1 MILASSLFIKKFS
14 FRKLWWVYLICGVAL
29 IVGMSF
35 LFTWVKTA
43 IMSSFADET
52 YSLSKFNLSYAL
64 AVIIDLLLVAGY
76 VALICIV
83 LDTDFYNVI
92 FVACASFSIQNIARC
107 LFAFFMRYRNPDEPS
122 VFGALYDWVNLVVYI
137 CIYIAVFVFCYF
149 IFVKNFNSE
158 DVGYINKR
166 IFLLLICIILVNIFM
181 SGVYAPQNNPS
192 AEPLYLF
199 LLVCRILL
207 SLLGLVMQFLILKW
221 FKARYDREHLQ
232 RIMEK
237 QHQQY
242 EIAKENIDTVNINA
256 HDLRRHINTI
266 LNAVNDSG
274 KTDALVG
281 ELKGMLDA
289 SAIADTVFNTGNM
302 ALDVVLTEKSRICL
316 KNKISFSVMADGKQL
331 NKLSEIDIYSLIGN
345 ALDNAIEA
353 TQRIKDE
360 DARVISFY
368 LRRENGV
375 VSIHVENTFIA
386 DTKFVGGIPQTIK
399 DDKRM
404 HGFGVKSMI
413 NIAKKYNGNLTLKQE
428 NGVFYLDII
437 IPT

>member
-1 MILASSLFIKKFS
+1 
-14 FRKLWWVYLICGVAL
+14 
-29 IVGMSF
+29 
-35 LFTWVKTA
+35 
-43 IMSSFADET
+43 
-52 YSLSKFNLSYAL
+52 
-64 AVIIDLLLVAGY
+64 
-76 VALICIV
+76 
-83 LDTDFYNVI
+83 
-92 FVACASFSIQNIARC
+92 
-107 LFAFFMRYRNPDEPS
+107 
-122 VFGALYDWVNLVVYI
+122 
-137 CIYIAVFVFCYF
+137 
-149 IFVKNFNSE
+149 
-158 DVGYINKR
+158 
-166 IFLLLICIILVNIFM
+166 
-181 SGVYAPQNNPS
+181 
-192 AEPLYLF
+192 
-199 LLVCRILL
+199 
-207 SLLGLVMQFLILKW
+207 
-221 FKARYDREHLQ
+221 
-232 RIMEK
+232 
-237 QHQQY
+237 
-242 EIAKENIDTVNINA
+242 
-256 HDLRRHINTI
+256 
-266 LNAVNDSG
+266 VNDSG
-274 KTDALVG
+274 KKDALVG

-345 ALDNAIEA
+345 SLDNAIEA
-353 TQRIKDE
+353 TRRIKDE